1 MKCTVI
7 YEKKRRGKP
16 SSPSFPQGP
25 AAEALLKNL
34 MAIPIPQRQESAMAF
49 IDTAISISEDYDID
63 LSIWKY
69 DTFLSAHFYFDSA
82 GAMGFLK
89 NIMQYADDLTFFA
102 TLDGYEICMHV
113 DYYTHEIYRN
123 NRKLFPLEW

>member
-25 AAEALLKNL
+25 AVDVLLKNL
-34 MAIPIPQRQESAMAF
+34 MTVSIPQRQESAKEF
-49 IDTAISISEDYDID
+49 IDTAINISEDYDID

-102 TLDGYEICMHV
+102 NSGS
-113 DYYTHEIYRN
+113 
-123 NRKLFPLEW
+123 